1 MIKMIEMIFK
11 FLLKNEIKLFKSG
24 LTPIKTAIMKL
35 QVKVVIIDSNILL
48 INRITTLNKS
58 MVNLNA

>member
-24 LTPIKTAIMKL
+24 LTPIKTAIRKL